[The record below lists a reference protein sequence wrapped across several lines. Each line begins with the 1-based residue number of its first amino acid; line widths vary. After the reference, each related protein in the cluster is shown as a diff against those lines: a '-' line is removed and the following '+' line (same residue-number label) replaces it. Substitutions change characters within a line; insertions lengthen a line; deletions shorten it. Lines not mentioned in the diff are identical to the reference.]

1 MRGDARFRLQR
12 RIGPVADALASYDAV
27 RKMRSLPIGRQALLA
42 LALPAALPMLGVIAI
57 EAPVRERLL
66 KVLSARA

>member
-1 MRGDARFRLQR
+1 
-12 RIGPVADALASYDAV
+12 
-27 RKMRSLPIGRQALLA
+27 MRSLPIGRQALLA